1 MGWILFIS
9 LLFLPCIEI
18 WIFLNLT
25 ALMSLSTI
33 FLQCIVTIV
42 AGVWLIQGENI
53 SLWTLVESELLN
65 QRIPT
70 EEILDDLLLWI
81 GGIFLIVPG
90 LLTDGIGIAIFIP
103 IIRLESIKWLRKLMR
118 KSFESSPM
126 S

>member
-1 MGWILFIS
+1 MGWILCIS
-9 LLFLPCIEI
+9 LLVLPCIEI
-18 WIFLNLT
+18 WIFLHLT
-25 ALMSLSTI
+25 ELMPLSTI
-33 FLQCIVTIV
+33 FLQCIVTMV
-42 AGVWLIQGENI
+42 AGIWLIQGENI

-103 IIRLESIKWLRKLMR
+103 IIRLESIKWLRNFMR